1 VGYEVVD
8 HQTENQFV
16 TLARKHCVKYDQLV
30 GTRVP
35 N

>member
-1 VGYEVVD
+1 VSYEVVD
-8 HQTENQFV
+8 HQTRNQFV

-30 GTRVP
+30 GAWVP